1 MPVISLFSGS
11 YCNEKQV
18 LREIGVQT
26 GYRMISDEQIVD
38 QASRLS
44 HIPENR
50 IARVFSDKTSVFNR
64 LTRDRERSLAYLRL
78 ALAKTLSEDDLLI
91 SGFAGQLIARDIHHV
106 LRVCLIADMDSRVAA
121 AAGELKISQP
131 DALKRIH
138 REDEKCAAW
147 MHMIFDVNDPW
158 RASLYDISFPTDK
171 TASEKIAEI
180 IEKSIAAS
188 VIKLAGRSRQ
198 AVDDFTVAAHVEI
211 ALVEKGHTVGIDVR
225 EGAVTLTINKHVL
238 RLNRLETELKG
249 IAGQLPGVTSV
260 ETRVGP
266 GYYQTDVYRRQDFE
280 APSKILLVDDE
291 KKYVQ
296 TLSRRLMMRELE
308 SAVVYDGESALEL
321 AREDEPDVMIL
332 DLRMPG
338 IDGIEVLRRVKQTHP
353 AIEVIVLT
361 SQGSE
366 ADKKICLELGAFAF
380 LSKSV
385 DIDALSKTIKAAN
398 EKIRKMQAGRK
409 ANQTDG

>member
-18 LREIGVQT
+18 LQEIGART
-26 GYRMISDEQIVD
+26 GYRLISDKQMVA

-50 IARVFSDKTSVFNR
+50 IERVFSDKTSVFNR

-78 ALAKTLSEDDLLI
+78 VLAKNLSEDDLIL
-91 SGFAGQLIARDIHHV
+91 SGFAGQLIPRDIHHV
-106 LRVCLIADMDSRVAA
+106 LRVCLIADMNSRIAVAA
-121 AAGELKISQP
+121 VERQIAQPEALKI
-131 DALKRIH
+131 IH
-138 REDEKCAAW
+138 REDEKSAAW
-147 MHMIFDVNDPW
+147 MHMLFGAKDPW

-171 TASEKIAEI
+171 TSAEEIAEI
-180 IEKSIAAS
+180 IEKSIATS

-198 AVDDFTVAAHVEI
+198 AVDDFTIAAHVEI
-211 ALVEKGHTVGIDVR
+211 ALVKKGHTAGIAVQD
-225 EGAVTLTINKHVL
+225 GAVTLTINKHVL
-238 RLNRLETELKG
+238 MLHRLEAELKD
-249 IAGQLPGVTSV
+249 IAGREPGVTSV
-260 ETRVGP
+260 ETEVGP

-296 TLSRRLMMRELE
+296 TLSKRLMMRELE

-321 AREDEPDVMIL
+321 AREDEPDVMII

-338 IDGIEVLRRVKQTHP
+338 IDGIEVLRRVKKDHP

-366 ADKKICLELGAFAF
+366 ADKKICIELGAFAF

-385 DIDALSKTIKAAN
+385 DIDELSKTIKAAN
-398 EKIRKMQAGRK
+398 EKIRQRRAGK
-409 ANQTDG
+409 ESSHTEG